1 MKLYIVG
8 PGKDGMGTGEGPYHL
23 VTENG
28 MALASH
34 FCSNIKFAKADLISR
49 RPEMIEKWEK
59 EFGELD
65 VLFIGEDDM
74 TTKQLIELNRRHSD
88 LE

>member
-1 MKLYIVG
+1 MKLYIIG
-8 PGKDGMGTGEGPYHL
+8 PGKDGMGTGEGPYAII
-23 VTENG
+23 TENG
-28 MALASH
+28 VALASH
-34 FCSNIKFAKADLISR
+34 FCSNIIFAKADLILR
-49 RPEMIEKWEK
+49 RPERIEKWKK

-74 TTKQLIELNRRHSD
+74 TVQKLIELNRRHSD